1 MKLITIAILVLLSSL
16 VNGQDTIGIK
26 KATAILNNALVTKDT
41 MVLKRLISSKISYGH
56 SNGWLQTKQDI
67 IADFVSGKI
76 EYKKIETAEE
86 NYTLSKKVVAIRSV
100 TKVEG
105 KINGSVFN
113 MTLQVLQVWK
123 KVKRNWVLIARQSV
137 KLS

>member
-16 VNGQDTIGIK
+16 VNGQDNIGIK

-41 MVLKRLISSKISYGH
+41 TVLKRLISSKISYGH

-76 EYKKIETAEE
+76 EYKK
-86 NYTLSKKVVAIRSV
+86 SKRQK
-100 TKVEG
+100 
-105 KINGSVFN
+105 KII
-113 MTLQVLQVWK
+113 L
-123 KVKRNWVLIARQSV
+123 
-137 KLS
+137 